1 MTSTPKDIHETL
13 DLAAEDTDFASS
25 DTALNRQQIYEF
37 ASRAMLDLGFVGS
50 LTSAELA
57 TLTFEISKLQLHS
70 ISYREAWG
78 PQLQRLRQFAKSLVT
93 LEEVIPPMR
102 EEFSSAKLAVEIDGA
117 LDAAHT
123 FAGNLKVLDDLLA
136 SATKARDMFTRT
148 IMMEWEQIA
157 RPIDNLFHEAFDAKN
172 LPGGAAK
179 AAGYRFTALVVSA
192 IMGEDVTDSM
202 VEALLKKKRDVNRG
216 RNFFDLPQGKTR

>member
-1 MTSTPKDIHETL
+1 VG
-13 DLAAEDTDFASS
+13 AA
-25 DTALNRQQIYEF
+25 
-37 ASRAMLDLGFVGS
+37 V
-50 LTSAELA
+50 A
-57 TLTFEISKLQLHS
+57 T
-70 ISYREAWG
+70 
-78 PQLQRLRQFAKSLVT
+78 
-93 LEEVIPPMR
+93 EEVIPPMR

-148 IMMEWEQIA
+148 IMMVMPEEMEWEQIA